1 MNIKS
6 IKTKIA
12 FLVTISSIL
21 VAISIGF
28 ISISQSNKTLV
39 KSKLE
44 QLDSVKYTKKSEV
57 KKYFNTLKLLILSL
71 SRQREIVDAMMYFTD
86 FFHELSR
93 EVSVDIEKLKQEL
106 INHYNNYYLNKVI
119 YDIPG
124 VHPRRS
130 TIEYLPKSLSGLIAQ
145 KLYILDNP
153 NSIGKKNK
161 LIYQKDN
168 SVYSE
173 YHKEYHPYF
182 NEFLKNFG
190 LYDIFL
196 VDKEGYVV
204 YSTFK
209 EKDFATNLLNGPY
222 KNSGLARAY
231 KNALNLNK
239 GEISLNDFNPYE
251 PSYNSPSAFIATP
264 IFIEN
269 NERIG
274 VLIFQFPIAILNSI
288 MSFDGKY
295 EKAGLGKTGE
305 VYLVGKDKLIKNDSR
320 FTKEINHPLVKK
332 LGTAIGVLKI
342 DTPSVRE
349 ALNGKSGSWITNDY
363 RGVLV
368 LSSYSPIDV
377 YGNKWAII
385 AKIDKDEA
393 LSTVVKL
400 QYDIF
405 TAMFII
411 AIISL
416 IISYLFT
423 QKLILSRITALQKAA
438 KDLAKGEGDL
448 TKKVI
453 VPNGDEFY
461 EVATN
466 INHFIEKVRN
476 TIIEAKQA
484 SYENSSIAKELDKTS
499 IEIDKIVKK
508 EEQTVEEVTNKGKNL
523 ETVLEDSI
531 NSAKKTKDNITKSK
545 EELYTT
551 IKKIDTLV
559 QDVNEK
565 SIAENELAQKLQQ
578 LSDNAKE
585 VKNVLNVISE
595 IADQTNLLAL
605 NAAIEAARAGEHGRG
620 FAVVADE
627 VRKLAEKTQKSLS
640 EINSTVNVIVQSIV
654 ESAEEISKNAK
665 EMTDLSKNAI
675 EVQHEISSS
684 VKKIDTS
691 VKNVENMV
699 QGYTDNTKSIKEII
713 KSVENIN
720 NVTSTNTKAV
730 EKITSFSKRLSSIAS
745 RLNNLLDQYR
755 T

>member
-12 FLVTISSIL
+12 SLVTISAIL
-21 VAISIGF
+21 IASVVGF
-28 ISISQSNKTLV
+28 ISIFQSHKALI

-44 QLDSVKYTKKSEV
+44 QLDSVKYTKKSEAEN
-57 KKYFNTLKLLILSL
+57 YFDMIRSLLVSIS
-71 SRQREIVDAMMYFTD
+71 SQQDTIDAITHFTKS
-86 FFHELSR
+86 FYELPK
-93 EVSVDIEKLKQEL
+93 EVSIDIEKLKQEL
-106 INHYNNYYLNKVI
+106 INHYNNYYLNRVN

-124 VHPRRS
+124 VPPKRP
-130 TIEYLPKSLSGLIAQ
+130 TIDYLPKSLAGLIAQ

-153 NSIGKKNK
+153 YNIGEKNK

-168 SVYSE
+168 STYSK
-173 YHKEYHPYF
+173 YHKKYHPDF
-182 NEFLKNFG
+182 NTFLEKFG

-196 VDKEGYVV
+196 VDNNGYVV
-204 YSTFK
+204 YTNFK

-231 KNALNLNK
+231 KNALNLKK
-239 GEISLNDFNPYE
+239 GEISFDDFKPYE
-251 PSYNSPSAFIATP
+251 PSYNLPAAFISTP
-264 IFIEN
+264 IFKDN
-269 NERIG
+269 KKVG
-274 VLIFQFPIAILNSI
+274 VLVFQFPVDILNSM
-288 MSFDGKY
+288 MSFYGKY
-295 EKAGLGKTGE
+295 EEAGLGKSGE
-305 VYLVGKDKLIKNDSR
+305 VYLVGEDKLMRNNSR
-320 FTKEINHPLVKK
+320 FTKEIDHPIVKK
-332 LGTAIGVLKI
+332 LGTTIGILKI

-349 ALNGKSGSWITNDY
+349 ALNGKSGSWIINDY
-363 RGVLV
+363 RGVPV
-368 LSSYSPIDV
+368 LSSYAPINV

-385 AKIDKDEA
+385 AEIDKDEA
-393 LSTVVKL
+393 LSEIKKL
-400 QYDIF
+400 EYKILI
-405 TAMFII
+405 TIII
-411 AIISL
+411 AIIIL
-416 IISYLFT
+416 LAMSYLFT
-423 QKLILSRITALQKAA
+423 QKLIISRIAILRKAA

-453 VPNGDEFY
+453 VPDGDEFY

-531 NSAKKTKDNITKSK
+531 NSAKTTKDNITQSK

-551 IKKIDTLV
+551 IKKIDTLI
-559 QDVNEK
+559 QEVNEK
-565 SIAENELAQKLQQ
+565 SIAENELAHKLQQ
-578 LSDNAKE
+578 VSNNAKE

-640 EINSTVNVIVQSIV
+640 EINSTINVIVQSIV

-665 EMTDLSKNAI
+665 GMTDLSKNAI

-684 VKKIDTS
+684 VKKIDSS
-691 VKNVENMV
+691 VKSVENMV

-713 KSVENIN
+713 KSVEKIN
-720 NVTSTNTKAV
+720 TVTSTNAKTV
-730 EKITSFSKRLSSIAS
+730 EKITTFSKRLSSIAS
-745 RLNNLLDQYR
+745 KLDNLLKQYK